1 MTTIQDVAK
10 HAGVGAATVSRVLS
24 GNGYVKQT
32 TRERVL
38 RSIEELNYTPN
49 EMARNLFHGKSGIV
63 AVIIPE
69 LAHPFFSEMV
79 SAIEVELCNLGYQ
92 TMVCNTFYEK
102 NYELRYL
109 EMLKRQRVDGIIFG
123 AHTSLAA
130 EMYQELRRPVIG
142 LDRRLADTIPLVAAD
157 HVAGG
162 RMAAE
167 ELIRSGC
174 RNFAQFG
181 DVDDN
186 VSTPSRHRHYVFRR
200 VVEEN
205 GLTCHSYPKQPNYSA
220 YNTYQE
226 SAARLFEEHPD
237 VDGIFGTDLYAAACL
252 QYALAHGI
260 RVPQDV
266 KIVAYDGTYMTR
278 FLHPEMTT
286 ICQPIQQLADEA
298 VRMITDMIN
307 GNEVKQKRVILP
319 VSIRRGNTTT
329 GNQEGVPDDNGSA
342 GESQSL

>member
-226 SAARLFEEHPD
+226 AAARLFAEHP
-237 VDGIFGTDLYAAACL
+237 IL
-252 QYALAHGI
+252 QDFLI
-260 RVPQDV
+260 R
-266 KIVAYDGTYMTR
+266 T
-278 FLHPEMTT
+278 
-286 ICQPIQQLADEA
+286 
-298 VRMITDMIN
+298 
-307 GNEVKQKRVILP
+307 
-319 VSIRRGNTTT
+319 
-329 GNQEGVPDDNGSA
+329 
-342 GESQSL
+342 